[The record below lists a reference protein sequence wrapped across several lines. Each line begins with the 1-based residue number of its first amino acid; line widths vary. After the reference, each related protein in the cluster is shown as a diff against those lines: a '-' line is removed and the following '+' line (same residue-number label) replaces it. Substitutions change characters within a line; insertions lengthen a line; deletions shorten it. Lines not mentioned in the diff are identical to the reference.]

1 MISLRAMEKIHF
13 EDRTTETPEEKL
25 EREVFQA
32 GRLLVGFTI
41 QVSGA
46 RPPVGL
52 GALSYAL
59 GMGAARVG
67 ATLEDVIEAV
77 KLHYEATQEAMKLEE
92 VVVAAGESAASDA

>member
-1 MISLRAMEKIHF
+1 MISLRPMEKILF
-13 EDRTTETPEEKL
+13 EDRTTESPEEKL

-77 KLHYEATQEAMKLEE
+77 KVHYEATQEAMKLEE
-92 VVVAAGESAASDA
+92 EVLATADANSDS

>member
-1 MISLRAMEKIHF
+1 MDKIVF
-13 EDRTTETPEEKL
+13 EDRTRETPEQKL
-25 EREVFQA
+25 EREVFDA

-67 ATLEDVIEAV
+67 ATLEDVLAAV
-77 KLHYEATQEAMKLEE
+77 TLHFEATKEAMVEE
-92 VVVAAGESAASDA
+92 ANEESKPDA